1 MAKQVEWSK
10 YQFFEVV
17 VAIYRRKESVMK
29 LWIHHFYNIN
39 KLFTNK
45 GIINNFSRFRIR
57 NIYRNII
64 SSDLTAHSYKSSFCN
79 KAFYQ
84 TKTQTNSWPEQIVYL
99 HLGIIYQQQ
108 AFFDW
113 DQSLKKAK
121 NNIFNHKLISWTN
134 Q

>member
-84 TKTQTNSWPEQIVYL
+84 TKTQTNKWLSHNQQDWYL
-99 HLGIIYQQQ
+99 TR
-108 AFFDW
+108 
-113 DQSLKKAK
+113 
-121 NNIFNHKLISWTN
+121 TN
-134 Q
+134 CVFTFRNYLSTTSFLWLRSKPKEGQK